1 MFLKRVFPYVV
12 SLSLLVIG
20 CSREEVNRDPPGP
33 NVVAAFKGGV
43 ITKDQVNDKYE
54 SLMPCCKGRYQ
65 GEEGRRVMIKEMVLP
80 TVISQAIKQ
89 HKIDLRA
96 NIREEMGN
104 LKDELNMAFLHI
116 NFHEQILKNNEKY
129 TDLSQTYKIQKKRL
143 EGFPLSERYER
154 LVKIHQ
160 QIHPQIAEEVEKVS
174 RDYIKK
180 LRREASVTKNYEV
193 LNIQV
198 SKKELKDFYRQHKQ
212 GLHGDE
218 YQVPEKARIR
228 QIKIDVDKDSQDC
241 PTCVAEKEQA
251 AKEKATSALFELR
264 SGASFSSVTQNYSS
278 QSSATRNSE
287 WISRSSE
294 NNAYENSVFTLDEGE
309 ISQVL
314 KKDGAF
320 YIVDVLEKKPGRFK
334 SFEEII
340 EPLEKE
346 YRWQKGEN
354 YLKENRDTILFTIDS
369 KPFTIGDYMKE
380 YAQTTPAHQCHH
392 MEGMDM
398 QEPKTDAAQLCDLSH
413 NSIEEQ
419 INMAD
424 RMIDRELI
432 TEDTYNQMIH
442 VEHQKEIEFLT
453 MASLYPIFHREE
465 MQSLIH
471 ITDEMVADYYQDH
484 EKEYRYPAKAKL
496 SMIVVKGGENEA
508 DKKTAYEKAARAHKE
523 LKPSLFSLKKKQDFA
538 EIARKYSEDEE
549 TASRGGRLDVDVYE
563 CRNAIEYMVMHG
575 FHNEIFALKPGDI
588 SDVFEFGNDYYI
600 VQIRE
605 MESRKQLT
613 LDEVRERVKKDLM
626 DQEHQKVMENWEDD
640 LLKSAGFVV
649 YDQTLKEVL
658 AETEE
663 HPDIKG
669 S

>member
-1 MFLKRVFPYVV
+1 MFLKRVLPYFV
-12 SLSLLVIG
+12 SLLLLVIG

-33 NVVAAFKGGV
+33 DVVASFKGGV

-65 GEEGRRVMIKEMVLP
+65 GEDGRRVLIKEMVLP
-80 TVISQAIKQ
+80 TVISRAIKQ
-89 HKIDLRA
+89 QKIDVRA
-96 NIREEMGN
+96 NIREELGN

-116 NFHEQILKNNEKY
+116 KFHEQILKSNETYK
-129 TDLSQTYKIQKKRL
+129 DLSQAYKFQKKRL
-143 EGFPLSERYER
+143 EGFPLSERYDR
-154 LVKIHQ
+154 LVQIHQ
-160 QIHPQIAEEVEKVS
+160 KIHPQIAEEVEKVS

-180 LRREASVTKNYEV
+180 LRREASVTKNYEALKV
-193 LNIQV
+193 QV
-198 SKKELKDFYRQHKQ
+198 SRQELKDFYRKHKQ

-241 PTCVAEKEQA
+241 PTCAAEKEQA

-264 SGASFSSVTQNYSS
+264 SGASFRTVAQNYTN
-278 QSSATRNSE
+278 QKSAATNSE
-287 WISRSSE
+287 WIAPGSE
-294 NNAYENSVFTLDEGE
+294 DTAFEQAVFALDEGE

-320 YIVDVLEKKPGRFK
+320 YIVNVLEKQPGRFK
-334 SFEEII
+334 SFEEIL

-346 YRWQKGEN
+346 YRWQKGEDD
-354 YLKENRDTILFTIDS
+354 LKENRDTILFTIDG
-369 KPFTIGDYMKE
+369 KPYTIGDYMKE
-380 YAQTTPAHQCHH
+380 YTQTTPAHQCHH
-392 MEGMDM
+392 MAGMDL
-398 QEPKTDAAQLCDLSH
+398 QEQKTDDAQLCDLSH

-419 INMAD
+419 IKMAD

-465 MQSLIH
+465 MQNLIH
-471 ITDEMVADYYQDH
+471 ITDEMVADYYKNHD
-484 EKEYRYPAKAKL
+484 KEYRYPAKAKL

-508 DKKTAYEKAARAHKE
+508 DKKKAYEKAARAYKE
-523 LKPSLFSLKKKQDFA
+523 LKPSLFSLKKKKDFA

-575 FHNEIFALKPGDI
+575 FHNKIFALKPGDI

-613 LDEVRERVKKDLM
+613 FDEVRERVKEDLM
-626 DQEHQKVMENWEDD
+626 DQEHQKIMENWEDD